1 MSFGPTEIGL
11 LVLVVLLIFGPSQL
25 PKLARGV
32 GQALREFKKA
42 SREIGEEIE
51 KEEPPAEKPGPP
63 KA

>member
-1 MSFGPTEIGL
+1 MSIGPTEIGL

-32 GQALREFKKA
+32 GQAMREFRKA
-42 SREIGEEIE
+42 SREISDEIE
-51 KEEPPAEKPGPP
+51 KDDTPAEKPGAP

>member
-1 MSFGPTEIGL
+1 MSIGPTEIGL

-32 GQALREFKKA
+32 GQAMREFKKA
-42 SREIGEEIE
+42 SREITDEIE
-51 KEEPPAEKPGPP
+51 REEPPAEKPGTP